1 MSETIMA
8 DIQRSLGRIE
18 NKVDTAL
25 AWQRSHVEDDRAQFE
40 SVRSQI
46 QDLSL
51 AHAGQRGR
59 AKVLSAIWLA
69 LSSALGAVVSAV
81 LAHHK

>member
-1 MSETIMA
+1 MSEEIMA

-40 SVRSQI
+40 GMRKEIRIVQM
-46 QDLSL
+46 QQ
-51 AHAGQRGR
+51 AAQRGR
-59 AKVLSAIWLA
+59 ARVWGLVAT
-69 LSSALGAVVSAV
+69 ALGTAAG
-81 LAHHK
+81 AIAGIWHRG